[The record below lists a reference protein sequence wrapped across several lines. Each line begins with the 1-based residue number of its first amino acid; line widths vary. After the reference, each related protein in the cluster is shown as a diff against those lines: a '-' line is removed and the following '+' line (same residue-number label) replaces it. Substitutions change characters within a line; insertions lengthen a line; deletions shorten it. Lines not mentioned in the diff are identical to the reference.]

1 LTPGSYSY
9 GFFALVIV
17 PLIPFLISLLAF
29 LLARFWA
36 NSIKSREVLGFH
48 LGFMCKTPEQANNY
62 LHACLKQSVP
72 FLGVVYNNVCL
83 QAFGTFSCQTL
94 RDGTAVMNAG
104 ASMCPMSA
112 TVCTG

>member
-1 LTPGSYSY
+1 MTSGSYSY

-17 PLIPFLISLLAF
+17 PIIPFLISLLAF

-48 LGFMCKTPEQANNY
+48 LGFMCKTPEQATNY

-72 FLGVVYNNVCL
+72 FLGVVYNSKYL
-83 QAFGTFSCQTL
+83 LSYPG
-94 RDGTAVMNAG
+94 
-104 ASMCPMSA
+104 
-112 TVCTG
+112 